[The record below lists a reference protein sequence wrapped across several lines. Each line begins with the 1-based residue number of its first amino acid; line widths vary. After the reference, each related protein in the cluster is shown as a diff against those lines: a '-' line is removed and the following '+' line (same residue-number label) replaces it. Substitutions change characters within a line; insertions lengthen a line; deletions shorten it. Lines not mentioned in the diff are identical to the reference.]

1 MFLGTHE
8 HSLDTKGRVIL
19 PSKFRDELADG
30 AYITKVLDG
39 CLAIYTAEEFQKVA
53 REMQESAKRGA
64 TERNVVRSFA
74 GGAAEVE
81 PDKQGRITIPPH
93 LRSFAGL
100 EREVIIAGVFSRIE
114 IWDAQRWRQVDQE
127 GSESLVGSQSGLD
140 DLGF

>member
-8 HSLDTKGRVIL
+8 HSLDVKGRVIL
-19 PSKFRDELADG
+19 PAKFRDQLTDG

-53 REMQESAKRGA
+53 QEMQENAKRGA

-81 PDKQGRITIPPH
+81 PDKQGRVTIPPA
-93 LRSFAGL
+93 LRAFAGL
-100 EREVIIAGVFSRIE
+100 EREVVVAGVFSRIE
-114 IWDAQRWRQVDQE
+114 IWDAERWRQVNEE
-127 GSESLVGSQSGLD
+127 GEQSLVGAQQGLD